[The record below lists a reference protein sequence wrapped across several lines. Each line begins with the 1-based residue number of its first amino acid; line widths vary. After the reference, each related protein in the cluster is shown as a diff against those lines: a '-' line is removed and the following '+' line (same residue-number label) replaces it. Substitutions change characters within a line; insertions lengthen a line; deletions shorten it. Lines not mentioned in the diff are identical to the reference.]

1 MKYEKIKLPEREDA
15 FNKKMDSL
23 FSNINKGIST
33 AFSGGSPSRAHS
45 GLSELEALGYKSM
58 KELLYYSNKSILTLE
73 SVVANDIKLVNDI
86 IEEFCKEVGLSV
98 TYDMNMDIT
107 ALEAVNVALDLTK
120 QYIIHQKLK
129 TLEKD
134 GSEFSL
140 ITAKHLHSLL
150 DSKLKDYIFDYAYD
164 KQKNHLVLIAL
175 TEYQWN
181 DIERENYNSLGLA
194 GFKLKTPHRIKYIMD
209 S

>member
-1 MKYEKIKLPEREDA
+1 MKYEKINLPEREDA
-15 FNKKMDSL
+15 FRKKLDSI
-23 FSNINKGIST
+23 FDIINKGISV
-33 AFSGGSPSRAHS
+33 AYNGGELTQAHS
-45 GLSELEALGYKSM
+45 GLAELEVLGYKSM
-58 KELLYYSNKSILTLE
+58 KELLYHSNKSILTLE

-98 TYDMNMDIT
+98 TYDVNMDIT
-107 ALEAVNVALDLTK
+107 ALETANIAVDLTK

-134 GSEFSL
+134 SSEFSL
-140 ITAKHLHSLL
+140 TTAKHLHSLL
-150 DSKLKDYIFDYAYD
+150 DSKLKDYVFDYAYD
-164 KQKNHLVLIAL
+164 KQKNHLVIIAL